1 MIVMSSTRATATE
14 VTAPMPDVAWAFVAH
29 HDPTVYY
36 PKFGP
41 LPAVT
46 AVEDQSGPWTIVGQ
60 TRRLELS
67 DGGSV
72 VETIT
77 DADSPTL
84 FAYDLS
90 DFQRLFGRL
99 VTGAR
104 AEWRFER
111 ESDGT
116 RIRWSYEFH
125 PKRGRR
131 WIVALIVRLWW
142 ARYMQRV
149 LPRIAADAGR

>member
-1 MIVMSSTRATATE
+1 MTSTSASATAPS
-14 VTAPMPDVAWAFVAH
+14 AALPDAAWAFVAH

-36 PKFGP
+36 PRFGP

-46 AVEDQSGPWTIVGQ
+46 AVHDQTGPWTVVGQ
-60 TRRLELS
+60 TRRLALS

-90 DFQRLFGRL
+90 GFQRLFGRL
-99 VTGAR
+99 VAGAR

-111 ESDGT
+111 DGGGT
-116 RIRWSYEFH
+116 RIRWAYEFH

-131 WIVALIVRLWW
+131 LVVALIVRVWW
-142 ARYMQRV
+142 ARYMRRV
-149 LPRIAADAGR
+149 LPRVAADSSG